1 MTDIGVALLRVSIG
15 VAVAYLHGWHKVTD
29 GWQYFAADADWP
41 LLHDTVQLG
50 APLPL
55 LFTVVAAASQFAG
68 GGLLACGAAT
78 RFSALMVS
86 ATMLGAVAF
95 NVRTAGPDVQL
106 AALYALVTGVFVLIG
121 GGWWSVDRVLASP
134 FKEG

>member
-1 MTDIGVALLRVSIG
+1 MTEVGVALLRVAIG

-29 GWQYFAADADWP
+29 GWRYFTAGAEWP
-41 LLHDTVQLG
+41 LLHDTMQLG
-50 APLPL
+50 APLPV
-55 LFTVVAAASQFAG
+55 LFAVVAAASQFAG

-78 RFSALMVS
+78 RLSAFMVS

-106 AALYALVTGVFVLIG
+106 AALYALVTGVFVVIG
-121 GGWWSVDRVLASP
+121 GGWWSVDGVLGESRS
-134 FKEG
+134 